1 MKEMKY
7 QPFPTFAILA
17 SGIYQGFQ
25 YWAVSLGTHPTAYVD
40 ITPVKDELEENPP
53 LPCHGGVT
61 YDEDNLQNVWDS
73 AFEGFVP
80 GERRF
85 IGWDYAHGGDY
96 MEMPLKTAIFQDGH
110 RYTTEEVVRDVK
122 EAIDG
127 LLALVDQEG

>member
-17 SGIYQGFQ
+17 SGSYQGFQ
-25 YWAVSLGTHPTAYVD
+25 YWAVSLETHPTAYVD

-85 IGWDYAHGGDY
+85 IGWDYAHSGDY
-96 MEMPLKTAIFQDGH
+96 MSMSNFMQDG
-110 RYTTEEVVRDVK
+110 RKYTTEMIVADIK
-122 EAIDG
+122 EAIDDM
-127 LLALVDQEG
+127 LKEESEK